1 MPYILGPPPIGRL
14 GSSVPTVWEWDHDC
28 SGRQYRQYR
37 SLVFLV
43 LFIDKYKY
51 MYIGAFWLLV
61 PVISFVCILEKIYGF
76 KQNTYSNNLTGFNG
90 GNQCLQIFF
99 LILMKTK
106 IRGLDLKLHLLS
118 LKYSVLLNVTTCTY
132 QIQIIVTLLQ
142 LVPVH
147 VRVAEGQ
154 ET

>member
-1 MPYILGPPPIGRL
+1 MGPPPLGRL
-14 GSSVPTVWEWDHDC
+14 GSSVPTVLELGHDC
-28 SGRQYRQYR
+28 SGRRYRQYR

-76 KQNTYSNNLTGFNG
+76 KTHIQII
-90 GNQCLQIFF
+90 LQELMVAINISKYFF
-99 LILMKTK
+99 FILMKTK

-118 LKYSVLLNVTTCTY
+118 LKYSVLNVTTCTCTY
-132 QIQIIVTLLQ
+132 QIQITVTLLQ

-147 VRVAEGQ
+147 VRVAQGQ

>member
-1 MPYILGPPPIGRL
+1 
-14 GSSVPTVWEWDHDC
+14 
-28 SGRQYRQYR
+28 
-37 SLVFLV
+37 
-43 LFIDKYKY
+43 
-51 MYIGAFWLLV
+51 MYIGAFWLFV
-61 PVISFVCILEKIYGF
+61 SVISFVCILEKIYGF
-76 KQNTYSNNLTGFNG
+76 KQNTYSNNLTGING

-118 LKYSVLLNVTTCTY
+118 LKYSVPVSLNVTTCTY